1 MLDRLLSLYIDL
13 KTREDGQGMVEYALI
28 LVFVVAVAGVAL
40 TATTSGGLG
49 DDIKNKLGGI
59 IP

>member
-1 MLDRLLSLYIDL
+1 MDRLLALYIDL

-28 LVFVVAVAGVAL
+28 LVFVAAVAAL
-40 TATTSGGLG
+40 ALSATTVGGLG
-49 DDIKNKLGGI
+49 ADIKSKLDGI

>member
-1 MLDRLLSLYIDL
+1 MNDRLLELFIAL

-28 LVFVVAVAGVAL
+28 LVFVAAVAAAAL
-40 TATTSGGLG
+40 TATTAGGLG
-49 DDIKNKLGGI
+49 ADIKDKLDGI